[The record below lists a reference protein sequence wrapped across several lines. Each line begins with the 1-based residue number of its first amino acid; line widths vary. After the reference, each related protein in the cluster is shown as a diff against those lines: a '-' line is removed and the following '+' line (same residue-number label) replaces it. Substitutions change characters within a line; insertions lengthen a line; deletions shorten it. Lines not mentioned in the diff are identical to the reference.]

1 MPNYDWEMN
10 KRQINNKPALK
21 ENRKR
26 LRKNLTSAEATL
38 WKFLKAKQL
47 EGRKFRRQFSVEN
60 YILDFYCPAEK
71 LAIELDGAGHFTSA
85 GHDYDKKRTKFLGSH
100 GIKVIR
106 FENVKVF
113 KALESVLEEIKN
125 NFTTPPFGHP
135 S

>member
-1 MPNYDWEMN
+1 MPNEDWKMN
-10 KRQINNKPALK
+10 KRQINNRPVLK
-21 ENRKR
+21 ENRKA

-85 GHDYDKKRTKFLGSH
+85 GYDYDQERTKFLGNH

-125 NFTTPPFGHP
+125 NFTTPPLGHP
-135 S
+135 

>member
-1 MPNYDWEMN
+1 MPNEDWKMN
-10 KRQINNKPALK
+10 KRQINNRPVLK
-21 ENRKR
+21 ENRKA
-26 LRKNLTSAEATL
+26 LRKNLTRAEATL

-85 GHDYDKKRTKFLGSH
+85 GYDYDQERTKFLGNH

-125 NFTTPPFGHP
+125 NFTTPPLGHP